1 MVKKQLSTASVIA
14 RSNELVSSDIDGEVV
29 MMSIE
34 NGKYY
39 GLDKVGSR
47 IWELL
52 ENQFLVSDLINKL
65 LGEFAVDRDTCE
77 KDVMF
82 FLHKLDDDN
91 MLEIQ

>member
-1 MVKKQLSTASVIA
+1 MSKKQLTATAVIA
-14 RSNELVSSDIDGEVV
+14 RSSELVSSDIDGEVV

-47 IWELL
+47 IWEIIENPLSISALIEQLLL
-52 ENQFLVSDLINKL
+52 EFK
-65 LGEFAVDRDTCE
+65 VDRETCE
-77 KDVMF
+77 KDVMC
-82 FLHKLDDDN
+82 FLEKLDDDN